1 MYRAFAAEVTPA
13 AAAGVRGGDR
23 ARAGYELAAG
33 ADPAELPM
41 RWSVFVEAFAAWVR
55 WYNAEHAHSGLG
67 GRSPAAAWAADV
79 TPLRL
84 VLLADV
90 GRTIRNNGTAVGAK
104 G

>member
-1 MYRAFAAEVTPA
+1 
-13 AAAGVRGGDR
+13 
-23 ARAGYELAAG
+23 
-33 ADPAELPM
+33 M
-41 RWSVFVEAFAAWVR
+41 RWSVFVEAFAAWVG

-84 VLLADV
+84 VPEDELRHLLLADV